1 MKRLIFPVLIL
12 AATVLPISYVSAV
25 DFPNPLNVGSFEALL
40 EAVMNFIFW
49 VGITL
54 APLMLI
60 VAGLMYV
67 TSAGSPTGVTKAKN
81 LMLWT
86 LVGLAVL
93 IAAKGLVSV
102 IRSILGF

>member
-1 MKRLIFPVLIL
+1 MKRLILPVIIL
-12 AATVLPISYVSAV
+12 VATVLSFSSALAV
-25 DFPNPLNVGSFEALL
+25 DFPNPLQVGSFEALL
-40 EAVMNFIFW
+40 EAIINFIFW
-49 VGITL
+49 VGVTL

-60 VAGLMYV
+60 IAGLMYV
-67 TSAGSPTGVTKAKN
+67 TSGGSPDKVTKAKN

-93 IAAKGLVSV
+93 IAAKGLVNV